1 MKPTIPGRLDM
12 AALGK
17 LHPPMRP
24 AAVCPDCWL
33 AWLHAADRLPAG
45 YCPHYKTAWRIR
57 ASGRVRTFRST
68 RLEFTDF
75 LNSLK
80 GDA

>member
-33 AWLHAADRLPAG
+33 AWLHAADPPPAG
-45 YCPHYKTAWRIR
+45 YCEHHKVAWRTR